1 MSNDAFD
8 TDVLIVGTGPTGA
21 TTALALAK
29 YGIRCQMISKHSWLA
44 DTPRAHITNQRA
56 VEVLRALG
64 IEDEVK
70 AVATPWEWMGDTM
83 FTTSLSGP
91 EIARL
96 KTWGTGEERIG
107 DYLQASPCTML
118 DVPQTIMEPILVKN
132 AAARGA
138 VVTFNTEYLGHEQD
152 ETGVTVRLRDR
163 ISGSEYTQRVK
174 YLVGADGAQ
183 SQIVEELGLPLEG
196 VMARAGT
203 VYILFN
209 ADLSQYVAHRPS
221 ILHWILNPA
230 ASFGEIGM
238 ATFRCIEPWTKWI
251 MGWGFDLERGAPDLS
266 PEFITSQVRT
276 LVGDPNLEFELDR
289 TMTWYVNQQHAT
301 LMHKGR
307 VFCGGDAT
315 HRHPPS
321 SGLGSNTC
329 MGDAFNLA
337 WKLAFVIKGY
347 ADHGM
352 LESYSQERVPVGEQ
366 IVARANQSR
375 IDYAPIREAFKVEG
389 AANPT
394 EAGLELMRSPSP
406 EGVAARQK
414 LYDALD
420 LKNHEFNAE
429 GVELNQRY
437 SSCAVVDEPGS
448 SPEVFERD
456 KELYVQVTTRPGA
469 KIPHAWL
476 VDAHGRRVSTLDITA
491 HGKLSLVT
499 GLSGTAWVQAAE
511 RMSEECLV
519 PIVIGT
525 PDAQDLYGNWNRV
538 SGLPEGGA
546 LLVRPDGFIAWRHQ
560 EPVTD
565 PEQAYQLVSDALTQI
580 LGRVSRSSTT

>member
-21 TTALALAK
+21 TTALALAS
-29 YGIRCQMISKHSWLA
+29 YGVRCHMISKHNWLA

-64 IEDEVK
+64 IEEQVK

-91 EIARL
+91 EIARI

-118 DVPQTIMEPILVKN
+118 DVPQTLMEPILVEN

-138 VVTFNTEYLGHEQD
+138 QVSFNTEYLGHKQD
-152 ETGVTVRLRDR
+152 AEGVTVRLRNR
-163 ISGSEYTQRVK
+163 ITGEEYTQRVK
-174 YLVGADGAQ
+174 YLVGADGAT
-183 SQIVEELGLPLEG
+183 SKIVEELDLPLEG

-203 VYILFN
+203 VYILFT
-209 ADLSQYVAHRPS
+209 ADLTQYVAHRPS

-238 ATFRCIEPWTKWI
+238 ATFRAIRPWDKWI
-251 MGWGFDLERGAPDLS
+251 MGWGFDLEQGAPDLS
-266 PEFITSQVRT
+266 PEFIKSQVRT
-276 LVGDPNLEFELDR
+276 LVGDPTLEFEVDR

-301 LMHKGR
+301 LMHRGR
-307 VFCGGDAT
+307 VFAGGDAT

-337 WKLAFVIKGY
+337 WKLAYVVKGY
-347 ADHGM
+347 ADHSM

-375 IDYAPIREAFKVEG
+375 LDYAPIREAFKVEG

-394 EAGLELMRSPSP
+394 EAGLALMQSPGP
-406 EGVAARQK
+406 EGVAARAK
-414 LYDALD
+414 LYAALD

-437 SSCAVVDEPGS
+437 ASVAIIDEPDAT
-448 SPEVFERD
+448 PEVFERD
-456 KELYVQVTTRPGA
+456 RELYVQVTTRPGA
-469 KIPHAWL
+469 KLPHAWL
-476 VDAHGRRVSTLDITA
+476 VNEDHRRVSTLDVTGNGTI
-491 HGKLSLVT
+491 SLVT
-499 GLSGTAWVQAAE
+499 GLSGTAWVDAVNKLGKE
-511 RMSEECLV
+511 FV
-519 PIVIGT
+519 KPVVIGS
-525 PDAQDLYGNWNRV
+525 PGAQDLYGNWNRV
-538 SGLPEGGA
+538 SQMPEGGA
-546 LLVRPDGFIAWRHQ
+546 LLVRPDGFIAWRHRD
-560 EPVTD
+560 PVTD
-565 PEQAYQLVSDALTQI
+565 PDEAYRLVKSALTQI
-580 LGRVSRSSTT
+580 LGRD

>member
-21 TTALALAK
+21 TTALALAS
-29 YGIRCQMISKHSWLA
+29 YGVRCHMISKHNWLA

-64 IEDEVK
+64 IEEQVK

-91 EIARL
+91 EIARI

-118 DVPQTIMEPILVKN
+118 DVPQTLMEPILVEN

-138 VVTFNTEYLGHEQD
+138 QVSFNTEYLGHKQD
-152 ETGVTVRLRDR
+152 AEGVTVRLRNR
-163 ISGSEYTQRVK
+163 ITGEEYTQRVK
-174 YLVGADGAQ
+174 YLVGADGAT
-183 SQIVEELGLPLEG
+183 SKIVEELDLPLEG

-203 VYILFN
+203 VYILFT
-209 ADLSQYVAHRPS
+209 ADLTQYVAHRPS

-238 ATFRCIEPWTKWI
+238 ATFRAIRPWDKWI
-251 MGWGFDLERGAPDLS
+251 MGWGFDLEQGAPDLS
-266 PEFITSQVRT
+266 PEFIKSQVRT
-276 LVGDPNLEFELDR
+276 LVGDPTLEFEVDR

-301 LMHKGR
+301 LMHRGR
-307 VFCGGDAT
+307 VFAGGDAT

-337 WKLAFVIKGY
+337 WKLAYVVKGY
-347 ADHGM
+347 ADHSM

-375 IDYAPIREAFKVEG
+375 LDYAPIREAFKVEG

-394 EAGLELMRSPSP
+394 EAGLALMQSPGP
-406 EGVAARQK
+406 EGVAARAK
-414 LYDALD
+414 LYAALD

-437 SSCAVVDEPGS
+437 ASVAIIDEPDAT
-448 SPEVFERD
+448 PEVFERD
-456 KELYVQVTTRPGA
+456 RELYVQATTRPGA
-469 KIPHAWL
+469 KLPHAWL
-476 VDAHGRRVSTLDITA
+476 VNEEHRRVSTLDVT
-491 HGKLSLVT
+491 GNGQFSLVT
-499 GLSGTAWVQAAE
+499 GLSGTAWVDAVAKLGKDFVQP
-511 RMSEECLV
+511 V
-519 PIVIGT
+519 VIGS
-525 PDAQDLYGNWNRV
+525 PSAQDLYGNWNRV
-538 SGLPEGGA
+538 SQMPEGGA
-546 LLVRPDGFIAWRHQ
+546 LLVRPDGFIAWRHS
-560 EPVTD
+560 EPVPD
-565 PEQAYQLVSDALTQI
+565 PEEAYRLVKSALAQI
-580 LGRVSRSSTT
+580 LGRD

>member
-21 TTALALAK
+21 TTALALAS
-29 YGIRCQMISKHSWLA
+29 YGVRCHMISKHNWLA

-64 IEDEVK
+64 IEEQVK

-91 EIARL
+91 EIARI

-118 DVPQTIMEPILVKN
+118 DVPQTLMEPILVEN

-138 VVTFNTEYLGHEQD
+138 QVSFNTEYLGHKQD
-152 ETGVTVRLRDR
+152 AEGVTVRLRNR
-163 ISGSEYTQRVK
+163 ITGEEYTQRVK
-174 YLVGADGAQ
+174 YLVGADGAT
-183 SQIVEELGLPLEG
+183 SKIVEELDLPLEG

-203 VYILFN
+203 VYILFT
-209 ADLSQYVAHRPS
+209 ADLTQYVAHRPS

-238 ATFRCIEPWTKWI
+238 ATFRAIRPWDKWI
-251 MGWGFDLERGAPDLS
+251 MGWGFDLEQGAPDLS
-266 PEFITSQVRT
+266 PEFIKSQVRT
-276 LVGDPNLEFELDR
+276 LVGDPTLEFEVDR

-301 LMHKGR
+301 LMHRGR
-307 VFCGGDAT
+307 VFAGGDAT

-337 WKLAFVIKGY
+337 WKLAYVVKGY
-347 ADHGM
+347 ADHSM

-375 IDYAPIREAFKVEG
+375 LDYAPIREAFKVEG

-394 EAGLELMRSPSP
+394 EAGLALMQSPGP
-406 EGVAARQK
+406 EGVAARAK
-414 LYDALD
+414 LYAALD

-437 SSCAVVDEPGS
+437 ASVAIIDEPDAT
-448 SPEVFERD
+448 PEVFERD
-456 KELYVQVTTRPGA
+456 RELYVQVTTRPGA
-469 KIPHAWL
+469 KMPHAWL
-476 VDAHGRRVSTLDITA
+476 VNEDHRRVSTLDVTGNGTI
-491 HGKLSLVT
+491 SLVT
-499 GLSGTAWVQAAE
+499 GLSGTAWVDAVNKLGKE
-511 RMSEECLV
+511 FV
-519 PIVIGT
+519 KPVVIGS
-525 PDAQDLYGNWNRV
+525 PGAQDLYGNWNRV
-538 SGLPEGGA
+538 SQMPEGGA
-546 LLVRPDGFIAWRHQ
+546 LLVRPDGFVAWRHRD
-560 EPVTD
+560 PVTD
-565 PEQAYQLVSDALTQI
+565 PDEAYRLVKSALTQI
-580 LGRVSRSSTT
+580 LGRD

>member
-1 MSNDAFD
+1 MSNEAFD

-21 TTALALAK
+21 TTALALAS
-29 YGIRCQMISKHSWLA
+29 YGVRCHMVSKHNWLA

-64 IEDEVK
+64 IEEQVK

-91 EIARL
+91 EIARI

-118 DVPQTIMEPILVKN
+118 DVPQTLMEPILVEN

-138 VVTFNTEYLGHEQD
+138 QLSFNTEYLGHEQD
-152 ETGVTVRLRDR
+152 AEGVTVRLRNR
-163 ISGSEYTQRVK
+163 VSGEEYTQRVQ

-183 SQIVEELGLPLEG
+183 SQIVEELDLPLEG

-203 VYILFN
+203 VYILFT
-209 ADLSQYVAHRPS
+209 ADLTQYVAHRPS

-238 ATFRCIEPWTKWI
+238 ATFRAIRPWNKWI
-251 MGWGFDLERGAPDLS
+251 MGWGFDLEKGAPDLS
-266 PEFITSQVRT
+266 PEFIKSQVRT
-276 LVGDPNLEFELDR
+276 LVGDPNLEFEVDR

-301 LMHKGR
+301 LMHRGR
-307 VFCGGDAT
+307 VFAGGDAT

-337 WKLAFVIKGY
+337 WKLAYVVKGY
-347 ADHGM
+347 ANHSM

-375 IDYAPIREAFKVEG
+375 LDYAPIREAFTVTG

-394 EAGLELMRSPSP
+394 EAGLALMQSPSP
-406 EGVAARQK
+406 EGVAARAK
-414 LYDALD
+414 LYAALE

-437 SSCAVVDEPGS
+437 ASVAIVEEPDAA
-448 SPEVFERD
+448 PEVFERD
-456 KELYVQVTTRPGA
+456 RELYVQATTRPGA
-469 KIPHAWL
+469 KLPHAWL
-476 VDAHGRRVSTLDITA
+476 VNEEHRRVSTLDVTGNGMI
-491 HGKLSLVT
+491 SLVT
-499 GLSGTAWVQAAE
+499 GLSGAAWVDAVTKLDKDFLQP
-511 RMSEECLV
+511 V
-519 PIVIGT
+519 VIGS
-525 PDAQDLYGNWNRV
+525 PGAQDLYGNWNRV
-538 SGLPEGGA
+538 SQMPEGGA
-546 LLVRPDGFIAWRHQ
+546 LLVRPDGFIAWRHS

-565 PEQAYQLVSDALTQI
+565 PDEAYRLVKSALTQI
-580 LGRVSRSSTT
+580 LGRD

>member
-21 TTALALAK
+21 TTALALAS
-29 YGIRCQMISKHSWLA
+29 YGVRCHMISKHNWLA

-64 IEDEVK
+64 IEEQVK

-91 EIARL
+91 EIARI

-118 DVPQTIMEPILVKN
+118 DVPQTLMEPILVEN

-138 VVTFNTEYLGHEQD
+138 QVSFNTEYLGHEQD
-152 ETGVTVRLRDR
+152 ADGVTVRLRNR
-163 ISGSEYTQRVK
+163 VSGEEYSQRVK
-174 YLVGADGAQ
+174 YLVGADGAT
-183 SQIVEELGLPLEG
+183 SQIVEELDLPLEG

-203 VYILFN
+203 VYILFT
-209 ADLSQYVAHRPS
+209 ADLTQYVAHRPS

-238 ATFRCIEPWTKWI
+238 ATFRAIRPWDKWI
-251 MGWGFDLERGAPDLS
+251 MGWGFDLEKGAPDLS
-266 PEFITSQVRT
+266 PEFIKSQVRT
-276 LVGDPNLEFELDR
+276 LVGDPTLEFEVDR

-301 LMHKGR
+301 LMHRGR
-307 VFCGGDAT
+307 VFAGGDAT

-337 WKLAFVIKGY
+337 WKLAYVVKGY
-347 ADHGM
+347 ADHSM

-375 IDYAPIREAFKVEG
+375 LDYAPIREAFKVEG

-394 EAGLELMRSPSP
+394 EAGLALMQSPSP
-406 EGVAARQK
+406 EGVAARAK
-414 LYDALD
+414 LYAALD

-437 SSCAVVDEPGS
+437 ASVAVIDEPDAA
-448 SPEVFERD
+448 PEIFERD
-456 KELYVQVTTRPGA
+456 RELYVQVTTRPGA
-469 KIPHAWL
+469 KLPHAWL
-476 VDAHGRRVSTLDITA
+476 VNEQHRRVSTLDVTGNGQI
-491 HGKLSLVT
+491 SLVT
-499 GLSGTAWVQAAE
+499 GLSGTAWVDAVAKLGKEFVQP
-511 RMSEECLV
+511 V
-519 PIVIGT
+519 VIGS
-525 PDAQDLYGNWNRV
+525 PSAQDLYGNWNRV
-538 SGLPEGGA
+538 SQMPEGGA
-546 LLVRPDGFIAWRHQ
+546 LLVRPDGFIAWRHS
-560 EPVTD
+560 EPVPD
-565 PEQAYQLVSDALTQI
+565 PEEAYRLVKSALAQI
-580 LGRVSRSSTT
+580 LGRD

>member
-21 TTALALAK
+21 TTALALAS
-29 YGIRCQMISKHSWLA
+29 YGVRCHMISKHNWLA

-64 IEDEVK
+64 IEEQVK

-83 FTTSLSGP
+83 FTTSLIGP
-91 EIARL
+91 EIARI

-118 DVPQTIMEPILVKN
+118 DVPQTLMEPILVEN

-138 VVTFNTEYLGHEQD
+138 QVSFNTEYLGHEQD
-152 ETGVTVRLRDR
+152 ENGVAVRLRNR
-163 ISGSEYTQRVK
+163 VSGEEYTQRVK
-174 YLVGADGAQ
+174 YLVGADGAT
-183 SQIVEELGLPLEG
+183 SQIVDELELPLEG

-203 VYILFN
+203 VYILFT
-209 ADLSQYVAHRPS
+209 ADLTRYVAHRPS

-238 ATFRCIEPWTKWI
+238 ATFRAIRPWDKWI
-251 MGWGFDLERGAPDLS
+251 MGWGFDLEKGAPDLS
-266 PEFITSQVRT
+266 PSFIKSQVRT
-276 LVGDPNLEFELDR
+276 LVGDSTLEFEVDR

-301 LMHKGR
+301 LMHRGR
-307 VFCGGDAT
+307 VFAGGDAT

-337 WKLAFVIKGY
+337 WKLAYVVKGY
-347 ADHGM
+347 ADHSM

-375 IDYAPIREAFKVEG
+375 LDYAPIREAFKVEG

-394 EAGLELMRSPSP
+394 EAGLALMQSPNP
-406 EGVAARQK
+406 EGVAARAK
-414 LYDALD
+414 LYAALD

-437 SSCAVVDEPGS
+437 ASVAIIEEPDAA
-448 SPEVFERD
+448 PEVFERD
-456 KELYVQVTTRPGA
+456 RELYVQATTRPGA
-469 KIPHAWL
+469 KLPHAWL
-476 VDAHGRRVSTLDITA
+476 VNEEHRRVSTLDVT
-491 HGKLSLVT
+491 GNGQFSLVT
-499 GLSGTAWVQAAE
+499 GLSGTAWVDAVAKLGKDFVQP
-511 RMSEECLV
+511 V
-519 PIVIGT
+519 VIGS
-525 PDAQDLYGNWNRV
+525 PSAQDLYGNWNRV
-538 SGLPEGGA
+538 SQMPEGGA
-546 LLVRPDGFIAWRHQ
+546 LLVRPDGFIAWRHS
-560 EPVTD
+560 EPVPD
-565 PEQAYQLVSDALTQI
+565 PEEAYRLVKSALAQI
-580 LGRVSRSSTT
+580 LGRD

>member
-1 MSNDAFD
+1 MSNEAFD

-21 TTALALAK
+21 TTALALAS
-29 YGIRCQMISKHSWLA
+29 YGVRCHMVSKHNWLA

-64 IEDEVK
+64 IEEQVK

-91 EIARL
+91 EIARI

-118 DVPQTIMEPILVKN
+118 DVPQTLMEPILVEN

-138 VVTFNTEYLGHEQD
+138 QLSFNTEYLGHEQD
-152 ETGVTVRLRDR
+152 SEGVTVRLRNR
-163 ISGSEYTQRVK
+163 VSGEEYTQRVK

-183 SQIVEELGLPLEG
+183 SQIVEELDLPLEG

-203 VYILFN
+203 VYILFT
-209 ADLSQYVAHRPS
+209 ADLTQYVAHRPS

-238 ATFRCIEPWTKWI
+238 ATFRAIRPWNKWI
-251 MGWGFDLERGAPDLS
+251 MGWGFDLEKGAPDLS
-266 PEFITSQVRT
+266 PEFIKSQVRT
-276 LVGDPNLEFELDR
+276 LVGDPNLEFEVDR

-301 LMHKGR
+301 LMHRGR
-307 VFCGGDAT
+307 VFAGGDAT

-337 WKLAFVIKGY
+337 WKLAYVVKGY
-347 ADHGM
+347 ANHSM

-375 IDYAPIREAFKVEG
+375 LDYAPIREAFTVTG

-394 EAGLELMRSPSP
+394 EAGLALMQSPSP
-406 EGVAARQK
+406 EGVAARAK
-414 LYDALD
+414 LYAALD

-437 SSCAVVDEPGS
+437 ASVAIVEEPDAA
-448 SPEVFERD
+448 PEVFERD
-456 KELYVQVTTRPGA
+456 RELYVQATTRPGA
-469 KIPHAWL
+469 KLPHAWL
-476 VDAHGRRVSTLDITA
+476 VNEEHRRVSTLDVTGNGMI
-491 HGKLSLVT
+491 SLVT
-499 GLSGTAWVQAAE
+499 GLSGAAWVDAVTKLDKDFLQP
-511 RMSEECLV
+511 V
-519 PIVIGT
+519 VIGS
-525 PDAQDLYGNWNRV
+525 PGAQDLYGNWNRV
-538 SGLPEGGA
+538 SQMPEGGA
-546 LLVRPDGFIAWRHQ
+546 LLVRPDGFIAWRHS

-565 PEQAYQLVSDALTQI
+565 PDEAYRLVKSALTQI
-580 LGRVSRSSTT
+580 LGRD